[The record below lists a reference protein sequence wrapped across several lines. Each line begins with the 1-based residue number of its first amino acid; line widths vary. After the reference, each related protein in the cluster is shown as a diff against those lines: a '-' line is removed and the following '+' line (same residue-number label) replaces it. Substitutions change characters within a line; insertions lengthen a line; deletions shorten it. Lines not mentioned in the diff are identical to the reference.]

1 MVGEAVESG
10 GARPAPYNLTTGA
23 ISPLG
28 PFQHYG
34 RRAAADQLGDA
45 AEVLLAVRI
54 GAIAI
59 GTSNDVQRRISR
71 ALPSCRR
78 HRVNGT
84 YLLAHCLAVQR
95 V

>member
-1 MVGEAVESG
+1 MVGEALGSG
-10 GARPAPYNLTTGA
+10 GARFAPYNLTTSA
-23 ISPLG
+23 MSPLG

-45 AEVLLAVRI
+45 AEVLIAVRL

-71 ALPSCRR
+71 AVPFCLR
-78 HRVNGT
+78 HQLNGT
-84 YLLAHCLAVQR
+84 YLLDHCFGCAGV
-95 V
+95 